1 MQRVFF
7 ICAMVFVSAFSSVAA
22 ANEVQ
27 ITVSKENC
35 TRIEKHVAA
44 DDVAYKPGVDVHGKP
59 VAPADLN
66 GGNLLKF
73 PNEIVIDLSLPL
85 QDLLSSPPDSLK
97 NADVRVGEITY
108 NINSGKMLFNGQ
120 ELADPA
126 MHALAEECAKRYP
139 KD

>member
-1 MQRVFF
+1 MLRFF
-7 ICAMVFVSAFSSVAA
+7 FVCAIGIASTLSSAAVA
-22 ANEVQ
+22 NDVQ

-35 TRIEKHVAA
+35 TRIEKHVTAN
-44 DDVAYKPGVDVHGKP
+44 DVTYKPGVDVHGKP
-59 VAPADLN
+59 VTPADLD
-66 GGNLLKF
+66 GGNRLKL
-73 PNEIVIDLSLPL
+73 PDEIVIDLSLPL
-85 QDLLSSPPDSLK
+85 QDLLSSPPDNLK

-108 NINSGKMLFNGQ
+108 NLKFGKMLFNGQ